1 VCHEQQTSLTA
12 SNVKVIEQNRNYRV
26 GHRQGSRGS
35 NRSKHRAM
43 HDHEE
48 PRPTCLPRWYLPV
61 EQGVIEMAEDY
72 ESMTV
77 AQLKELLKEQD
88 LPVSGKKSDLIAR
101 LQMLRATPKRS
112 VKKQRHPKRHAVEDS
127 WDDEDWD
134 DETEDV
140 YMVKQKPVLN
150 DEMKAALALR
160 SAQKKKTPSFRRTE
174 WFRYKRL
181 SRSGWR
187 APHGMD
193 NKQRRNYKYR
203 GSLVRIGHG
212 KVAAARF
219 LHPSGFREVM
229 VHNVSDLEVIDPE
242 TEAARVGASVGG
254 RKRETIYSRADELG
268 VRVLNRRRDV

>member
-1 VCHEQQTSLTA
+1 
-12 SNVKVIEQNRNYRV
+12 
-26 GHRQGSRGS
+26 
-35 NRSKHRAM
+35 
-43 HDHEE
+43 
-48 PRPTCLPRWYLPV
+48 
-61 EQGVIEMAEDY
+61 MAEDY

-77 AQLKELLKEQD
+77 AQLKELLKEQN

-101 LQMLRATPKRS
+101 LQEAGDDVDEVMEEAAPAEEAADDDT
-112 VKKQRHPKRHAVEDS
+112 

-134 DETEDV
+134 DEDDDV
-140 YMVKQKPVLN
+140 YMVKQKPVLD

-160 SAQKKKTPSFRRTE
+160 AAQKKKTPSFRRTE

-229 VHNVSDLEVIDPE
+229 VHNTNDLEAIDPE

-254 RKRETIYSRADELG
+254 RKREHIYARADELG

>member
-1 VCHEQQTSLTA
+1 MT
-12 SNVKVIEQNRNYRV
+12 
-26 GHRQGSRGS
+26 
-35 NRSKHRAM
+35 
-43 HDHEE
+43 
-48 PRPTCLPRWYLPV
+48 
-61 EQGVIEMAEDY
+61 EDY

-101 LQMLRATPKRS
+101 LQEAAGQSDEIVNDEAPETAES
-112 VKKQRHPKRHAVEDS
+112 DDEA
-127 WDDEDWD
+127 WDDGDWD
-134 DETEDV
+134 EEADDV
-140 YMVKQKPVLN
+140 YMVKQKPVL
-150 DEMKAALALR
+150 DDDMKAALALR
-160 SAQKKKTPSFRRTE
+160 AAQKKKTPSFRRTE

-229 VHNVSDLEVIDPE
+229 VHNTADLESMDPE

-254 RKRETIYSRADELG
+254 RKREHIYARADELG

>member
-1 VCHEQQTSLTA
+1 
-12 SNVKVIEQNRNYRV
+12 
-26 GHRQGSRGS
+26 
-35 NRSKHRAM
+35 
-43 HDHEE
+43 
-48 PRPTCLPRWYLPV
+48 
-61 EQGVIEMAEDY
+61 MAEDY

-77 AQLKELLKEQD
+77 AQLKELLKEAG

-101 LQMLRATPKRS
+101 LHEAAGETEEMVEDDAP
-112 VKKQRHPKRHAVEDS
+112 VEDVEEEDS

-134 DETEDV
+134 DEDEDV
-140 YMVKQKPVLN
+140 YMVKQKPVL
-150 DEMKAALALR
+150 DDDMKAALALR
-160 SAQKKKTPSFRRTE
+160 AAQKKKTPSFRRTE

-229 VHNVSDLEVIDPE
+229 VHNVADLEAVDPE
-242 TEAARVGASVGG
+242 TEAARVGATVGG
-254 RKRETIYSRADELG
+254 RKREHIYARADELG

>member
-1 VCHEQQTSLTA
+1 
-12 SNVKVIEQNRNYRV
+12 
-26 GHRQGSRGS
+26 
-35 NRSKHRAM
+35 
-43 HDHEE
+43 
-48 PRPTCLPRWYLPV
+48 
-61 EQGVIEMAEDY
+61 MAEDY

-77 AQLKELLKEQD
+77 AQLKELLKEAG

-101 LQMLRATPKRS
+101 LQEAAGETEEMVEDDAP
-112 VKKQRHPKRHAVEDS
+112 VEDVEEEDS

-134 DETEDV
+134 DEDEDV
-140 YMVKQKPVLN
+140 YMVKQKPVL
-150 DEMKAALALR
+150 DDDMKAALALR
-160 SAQKKKTPSFRRTE
+160 AAQKKKTPSFRRTE

-229 VHNVSDLEVIDPE
+229 VHNVADLEAVDPE
-242 TEAARVGASVGG
+242 TEAARVGATVGG
-254 RKRETIYSRADELG
+254 RKREHIYARADELG